1 MPNILDC
8 TPIAQFAIDRD
19 HRITHWN
26 RSFAELTGIP
36 AERMIGTRDQWKPFY
51 PRKRPVLA
59 DLIVDNN
66 VNDLKKIYENHGISK
81 SEIIPSAW
89 EASDFFK
96 NVGGRDRHF
105 YFLAAPILDSEGNTT
120 GAIETV
126 QDITRRVLAES
137 ELRESQKR
145 YRVLTEQVADGVALI
160 QERRLSFVND
170 SFAKIFGYESPRDLI
185 GKTAVNLIA
194 DQDKPF
200 YLKMRADFDA
210 GCFDGETL
218 ELRSIRADGSEFWIE
233 AHNNVITWDGN
244 PALLTTVRDISVR
257 KHRELDHRE
266 KTLKLRKENTRLKT
280 QLKDRYGLGQIV
292 GRSRPMQTV
301 YENIIKAAS
310 SNANVI
316 VYGESGTGKELVARA
331 IHEISDRRDKD
342 FIVVN
347 CGAIPENLFESE
359 FFGYKKGAFTGA
371 TIDKIGFLE
380 SAKDGYLFLDEVGEI
395 PLNMQVKLLRV
406 IEGGGVTPIGSTRAK
421 KSDARII
428 AATNRNLK
436 DLVKKG
442 LMREDF
448 FYRIHIIPIQVPPL
462 RERMDDLTLLVYHFL
477 KTFSEKQGE
486 AILPE
491 KALKAMLA
499 YDWPGNVREL
509 QNVIQRYVT
518 FKTLDFLDVTPL
530 ESDES
535 EPFGPTFTPE
545 IGRDF
550 KLRGVLENFEKR
562 ILSKAMQQEKGN
574 RTRAA
579 LALGTERRSLQR
591 KLQKYQ
597 IA

>member
-1 MPNILDC
+1 MLNILDHI
-8 TPIAQFAIDRD
+8 PIAQFAIDRD

-26 RSFAELTGIP
+26 RTFAELTGIP
-36 AERMIGTRDQWKPFY
+36 AEHMIGTSNQWKPFY

-59 DLIVDNN
+59 DLIVDKNE
-66 VNDLKKIYENHGISK
+66 NDLKKTYENCGISK

-89 EASDFFK
+89 EATDFFK
-96 NVGGRDRHF
+96 NVGGHDRYF

-126 QDITRRVLAES
+126 QDITRRVLAEN
-137 ELRESQKR
+137 ELRESQNR
-145 YRVLTEQVADGVALI
+145 YQVLTEQVADGVGLI
-160 QERRLSFVND
+160 QEEKLSFVNE

-185 GKTAVNLIA
+185 GRKAVSLIT
-194 DQDKPF
+194 DQCKPF

-210 GCFDGETL
+210 GRFNGETL
-218 ELRSIRADGSEFWIE
+218 ELCCVRADGSEFWIE
-233 AHNNVITWDGN
+233 AHNNVITWNGS
-244 PALLTTVRDISVR
+244 PALLTTIRDISER
-257 KHRELDHRE
+257 KLRDLAHKE
-266 KTLKLRKENTRLKT
+266 KTLNLRNENMRLKS
-280 QLKDRYGLGQIV
+280 QLKDCYGLGQIV
-292 GRSRPMQTV
+292 GRSRPMQAV

-316 VYGESGTGKELVARA
+316 IYGESGTGKELVARA
-331 IHEISDRRDKD
+331 IHEISDRRDEN

-406 IEGGGVTPIGSTRAK
+406 IEGGSVTPIGSTRAK
-421 KSDARII
+421 KSNARII
-428 AATNRNLK
+428 AATNRDLK
-436 DLVKKG
+436 DLVKRG

-477 KTFSEKQGE
+477 NTFSERQ
-486 AILPE
+486 AVSVLPE
-491 KALKAMLA
+491 KALKAMLG

-518 FKTLDFLDVTPL
+518 FKTLDFSEVTQI
-530 ESDES
+530 ESDGS
-535 EPFGPTFTPE
+535 EPFAPAFTPE
-545 IGRDF
+545 IGRGF
-550 KLRGVLENFEKR
+550 KLRSVLENFEKS
-562 ILSKAMQQEKGN
+562 ILSKAMQLEKGN

-591 KLQKYQ
+591 KLKKYQ
-597 IA
+597 IV